1 MAVEQ
6 IISLIATIIAVASTL
21 VALILSLVRAIKN
34 KDIDQVQDVLLDI
47 AQLASQHT
55 HESEQSAT
63 EEDASVDQSDQSEQ
77 Q

>member
-21 VALILSLVRAIKN
+21 VALILSLVKAIKN

-47 AQLASQHT
+47 AQLASQNT

>member
-1 MAVEQ
+1 MSVEQ

-55 HESEQSAT
+55 QESEQAT
-63 EEDASVDQSDQSEQ
+63 TEDATKTEQSDQSEQ

>member
-1 MAVEQ
+1 MSVEQ

-21 VALILSLVRAIKN
+21 FALILSLVRAIKN

-55 HESEQSAT
+55 QEIEQDT
-63 EEDASVDQSDQSEQ
+63 MEDATKTEQSDQSEQ

>member
-1 MAVEQ
+1 MSVEQ

-21 VALILSLVRAIKN
+21 IALILSLVRAIKN

-55 HESEQSAT
+55 HESEQST
-63 EEDASVDQSDQSEQ
+63 TEDATKTEQSDQSEQ

>member
-1 MAVEQ
+1 MSVEQ

-21 VALILSLVRAIKN
+21 FALILSLVRAIKN

-55 HESEQSAT
+55 QKSEQAT
-63 EEDASVDQSDQSEQ
+63 TEDATQTEQTDQSEQ

>member
-1 MAVEQ
+1 MSVEQ
-6 IISLIATIIAVASTL
+6 FISLAATIIAVASTL
-21 VALILSLVRAIKN
+21 VALILSLVKAIKN

-55 HESEQSAT
+55 QESEQTTTEDAT
-63 EEDASVDQSDQSEQ
+63 ETKQPDQSEQ